1 MGSASTAWLLICV
14 HKWGST
20 AFGERVTSV
29 TVQLSQLQCFHLNS
43 TASSLP
49 GNSADALYKKTPC
62 SHRGRKSRTVATLLI
77 LPKSLQKPRTDKG
90 APIQE
95 LVYWPR
101 AHFPQSLPVI
111 CQVQGLLTFKMY
123 LRTQLKQAMCRQTE
137 TNISTYLSSEDF
149 RDIKNSEASKSQ
161 FCILPTKLSLMLCR
175 TYWFSVSEEAEI
187 IFC

>member
-1 MGSASTAWLLICV
+1 
-14 HKWGST
+14 
-20 AFGERVTSV
+20 
-29 TVQLSQLQCFHLNS
+29 
-43 TASSLP
+43 
-49 GNSADALYKKTPC
+49 
-62 SHRGRKSRTVATLLI
+62 
-77 LPKSLQKPRTDKG
+77 
-90 APIQE
+90 
-95 LVYWPR
+95 
-101 AHFPQSLPVI
+101 
-111 CQVQGLLTFKMY
+111 MY